1 MAAPGGRPGERGRER
16 RSAKVDEAQASAR
29 SCAGRPDFLP
39 RDGAQSASATHSHGK
54 CFRLHWCCLLGW
66 CHCKYVYQPMTNVLQ
81 LPSTPVPCG
90 PGDHASSLSLSALL
104 AERFLRTA
112 SCLASPTSEPGVGA
126 AAAGPSAEDYAVTR
140 INGRAFY
147 APLARRPKTSRSS
160 RPPANTAENAKP
172 QNKAEHRHGLRACA
186 RSVLANQ
193 NAPLQGVTQPSPPP
207 QVSDQ
212 RSVGQKP
219 ASGPEDSGIP
229 GADRTCEDLELNE
242 EPDEQLGKVLNEEL
256 DEGPQD
262 LPPLPVSRS
271 PQEEEEETDGLEST
285 SCGAVRCGA
294 KFLESHHS
302 STTGGGESF
311 NLKSSLWK
319 TLPVPWGAGCISPA
333 FSLPWQCTPQVVP
346 GLSLLGVQRG
356 LHKHLEDTIP
366 QNAVLRRSAPAPL
379 IRGDSAPASL
389 IGRALEAA
397 PLLRP
402 LGGDAAPAIF
412 RLEALAVVEV
422 AAAMHAKLHKNTSHV
437 RRRDSV
443 ASSDLKTTI
452 CSGASWRL
460 LYCSMQMLQLSC
472 RGTSPRDTLAR
483 SRGNH
488 NTCRRDSYHG
498 YNNNHNLEETVTTV
512 TTTTK
517 TPGGEAVTAVL
528 RVPVAQGDDVIQRA
542 LQAVQW
548 WRGAVLGRASFSFS
562 PAPFPSD
569 GLQDSLQLLIRQRGQ
584 DHMGLHGLIGRRLT
598 VTILLRHLETHRPTD
613 GIETDRQIHRWDGD
627 RQTDRQRTDT
637 GSVHREREIGWDENF
652 HKVPLPQY
660 NGVELG
666 GLQEGLEA
674 GGIEAT
680 QQAHLLL
687 VERRVKGHC
696 AVGWSALS
704 GETDRQTGGQRDRRR
719 ERQEERTERQQ
730 E

>member
-1 MAAPGGRPGERGRER
+1 MLSGVQVNSEQVGLERKDAKRGPG
-16 RSAKVDEAQASAR
+16 
-29 SCAGRPDFLP
+29 
-39 RDGAQSASATHSHGK
+39 
-54 CFRLHWCCLLGW
+54 
-66 CHCKYVYQPMTNVLQ
+66 KYVYQPMTNVLQ

-126 AAAGPSAEDYAVTR
+126 AAGPSAEDYAVTR

-172 QNKAEHRHGLRACA
+172 QNKAEHRRGLRACA

-193 NAPLQGVTQPSPPP
+193 NAPLQGVTQARPPP

-242 EPDEQLGKVLNEEL
+242 EPDEQLGKVLNEEF

-271 PQEEEEETDGLEST
+271 PQEEEEETDGLETT

-356 LHKHLEDTIP
+356 LHKHLEDTTP

-412 RLEALAVVEV
+412 RLEALAVVQV
-422 AAAMHAKLHKNTSHV
+422 AAAMHAKLRKNTSHV

-512 TTTTK
+512 
-517 TPGGEAVTAVL
+517 L

-548 WRGAVLGRASFSFS
+548 RRGAVLGRASFSFS
-562 PAPFPSD
+562 PAPFPNRPSPHY
-569 GLQDSLQLLIRQRGQ
+569 
-584 DHMGLHGLIGRRLT
+584 DHTAPSSGDT
-598 VTILLRHLETHRPTD
+598 Q
-613 GIETDRQIHRWDGD
+613 TDRRDRD
-627 RQTDRQRTDT
+627 RQTDRQDGDRQTADRY
-637 GSVHREREIGWDENF
+637 GEC
-652 HKVPLPQY
+652 PQGKR
-660 NGVELG
+660 NRGVELG

-704 GETDRQTGGQRDRRR
+704 GETDRRVDRETGGEDRKTAGASENKHNILLIGSTTHNSAFSARANR
-719 ERQEERTERQQ
+719 LPSSNWTTPPTCRSSSRTWN
-730 E
+730 